1 LTLAFPARIWK
12 SLGRI
17 ASGTLSAPEQQTNE
31 GEVLM
36 AKKAKK
42 AAKKAPKKPMMK

>member
-1 LTLAFPARIWK
+1 M
-12 SLGRI
+12 GRI
-17 ASGTLSAPEQQTNE
+17 ASRTLSSPEQQTKE
-31 GEVLM
+31 GDLLM